1 MYFKKSLLALAIC
14 ASVVSVEAVANI
26 RANDMASSAT
36 PASVG
41 HRPVATT
48 NAKKIEVSGELTT
61 GSTLQIADVFI
72 EDEDGDPLSLD
83 KMNNADDIKWYLVD
97 NEAADPSGTPA
108 ATGTAFTI
116 PADAGGKK
124 IKIVYRIKT
133 ATGTPDSAFLP
144 ATVLLTSASSGVSGD
159 SAADGT
165 ISNKLRSVTINVV
178 NESGKPTDELNG
190 TNDASTPVVG
200 GTLEA
205 VLECAATAAAEC
217 EVSNYNFTWQMA
229 DAGTPDKFTDLNN
242 TNAEKHKYIIKGTEQ
257 NKLFRVHVTPKTTKA
272 TPENKRAIRR

>member
-1 MYFKKSLLALAIC
+1 MYFKRSLLALAIC
-14 ASVVSVEAVANI
+14 ASMVSVEAVANT

-48 NAKKIEVSGELTT
+48 DAKKIEVTGELTT
-61 GSTLQIADVFI
+61 GSTLQLDNVFFTDK
-72 EDEDGDPLSLD
+72 ENDPLALN

-97 NEAADPSGTPA
+97 DEAADPSGTPA

-133 ATGTPDSAFLP
+133 QTGMPDSAFLP
-144 ATVLLTSASSGVSGD
+144 TTVLLTSASSGVGGD

-190 TNDASTPVVG
+190 TNDANTPVVG

-205 VLECAATAAAEC
+205 VLECATTAATEC

-229 DAGTPDKFTDLNN
+229 DAATPDTFSDLNN

-257 NKLFRVHVTPKTTKA
+257 NKIFRVHVTPKTAKT

>member
-1 MYFKKSLLALAIC
+1 MYFKRSLLALAIC
-14 ASVVSVEAVANI
+14 ASMVSVEAMANT

-48 NAKKIEVSGELTT
+48 DAKKIEVTGELTT
-61 GSTLQIADVFI
+61 GSTLQLDNVFFTDK
-72 EDEDGDPLSLD
+72 ENDPLALN

-108 ATGTAFTI
+108 ATGRTFTI
-116 PADAGGKK
+116 PADAGGRK

-133 ATGTPDSAFLP
+133 ETGMPDSAFLP
-144 ATVLLTSASSGVSGD
+144 TTVLLTSSTSGVGGD

-190 TNDASTPVVG
+190 TNDANTPVVG

-205 VLECAATAAAEC
+205 ALECATTAAAEC

-229 DAGTPDKFTDLNN
+229 DAATPDTFTDLNN

-257 NKLFRVHVTPKTTKA
+257 NKIFRVHVTPKTAKT

>member
-1 MYFKKSLLALAIC
+1 
-14 ASVVSVEAVANI
+14 
-26 RANDMASSAT
+26 MASSAT

-41 HRPVATT
+41 HRPTPVVKAE
-48 NAKKIEVSGELTT
+48 KKLAVSGELTT
-61 GSTLQIADVFI
+61 GSALQITDVFI
-72 EDEDGDPLSLD
+72 EDKDGDVLSLD
-83 KMNNADDIKWYLVD
+83 KMNTADDIKWYLVD

-124 IKIVYRIKT
+124 IKVVYRIKT

-144 ATVLLTSASSGVSGD
+144 ATVLLTSASSGVGGG

-165 ISNKLRSVTINVV
+165 ISNKLRSVAINVV

-190 TNDASTPVVG
+190 TNDANTPVVG

-205 VLECAATAAAEC
+205 VLECATTAAAEC
-217 EVSNYNFTWQMA
+217 EVSKYNFTWQMA
-229 DAGTPDKFTDLNN
+229 DAASPDTFTDLNN

>member
-1 MYFKKSLLALAIC
+1 
-14 ASVVSVEAVANI
+14 
-26 RANDMASSAT
+26 MASSAT

-72 EDEDGDPLSLD
+72 RDEDGDPLSLD

-124 IKIVYRIKT
+124 IKSFTGLRRQRGRRIVH
-133 ATGTPDSAFLP
+133 SCLP
-144 ATVLLTSASSGVSGD
+144 LS
-159 SAADGT
+159 
-165 ISNKLRSVTINVV
+165 
-178 NESGKPTDELNG
+178 
-190 TNDASTPVVG
+190 
-200 GTLEA
+200 
-205 VLECAATAAAEC
+205 
-217 EVSNYNFTWQMA
+217 Y
-229 DAGTPDKFTDLNN
+229 
-242 TNAEKHKYIIKGTEQ
+242 
-257 NKLFRVHVTPKTTKA
+257 
-272 TPENKRAIRR
+272 

>member
-1 MYFKKSLLALAIC
+1 MYFKRSLSALAIC
-14 ASVVSVEAVANI
+14 ASMVSVEAVANT

-48 NAKKIEVSGELTT
+48 DAKKIEVTGELTT
-61 GSTLQIADVFI
+61 GSILHLDNVFFTDK
-72 EDEDGDPLSLD
+72 ENDPLALN
-83 KMNNADDIKWYLVD
+83 KMNNADDIKWYLVN

-133 ATGTPDSAFLP
+133 QTGMPDSAFLP
-144 ATVLLTSASSGVSGD
+144 TTVLLTSASSGVGGD

-190 TNDASTPVVG
+190 TNDANTPVVG

-205 VLECAATAAAEC
+205 VLECATTAAAEC

-229 DAGTPDKFTDLNN
+229 DAATPDTFTDLNN

-257 NKLFRVHVTPKTTKA
+257 NKVFRVHVTPKTAKT

>member
-1 MYFKKSLLALAIC
+1 MPTILNGIWWIMRPPILLEPRRQPGRLLPFLLMQ
-14 ASVVSVEAVANI
+14 AV
-26 RANDMASSAT
+26 
-36 PASVG
+36 
-41 HRPVATT
+41 
-48 NAKKIEVSGELTT
+48 
-61 GSTLQIADVFI
+61 
-72 EDEDGDPLSLD
+72 
-83 KMNNADDIKWYLVD
+83 
-97 NEAADPSGTPA
+97 
-108 ATGTAFTI
+108 
-116 PADAGGKK
+116 KK

-190 TNDASTPVVG
+190 TNDANTPVVG

-272 TPENKRAIRR
+272 TPENKRAYPSLMVIAK

>member
-1 MYFKKSLLALAIC
+1 
-14 ASVVSVEAVANI
+14 
-26 RANDMASSAT
+26 MASSAT

-72 EDEDGDPLSLD
+72 RDEDGDPLSLD

-144 ATVLLTSASSGVSGD
+144 ATVLLTSASSGVGGD

-190 TNDASTPVVG
+190 TNDATPQWWAAPLKRYWNVPPQRQLSVRSVII
-200 GTLEA
+200 TLPGRWRMPGHQI
-205 VLECAATAAAEC
+205 
-217 EVSNYNFTWQMA
+217 SS
-229 DAGTPDKFTDLNN
+229 P
-242 TNAEKHKYIIKGTEQ
+242 I
-257 NKLFRVHVTPKTTKA
+257 
-272 TPENKRAIRR
+272 

>member
-1 MYFKKSLLALAIC
+1 
-14 ASVVSVEAVANI
+14 
-26 RANDMASSAT
+26 MASSAT
-36 PASVG
+36 LASVG

-48 NAKKIEVSGELTT
+48 NAKKIDVSGELTT
-61 GSTLQIADVFI
+61 GSTLKITDVFI
-72 EDEDGDPLSLD
+72 EDQDGDVLSLD

-97 NEAADPSGTPA
+97 NEATDPSGAPA
-108 ATGTAFTI
+108 ATGTTFTI

-159 SAADGT
+159 FAADGT
-165 ISNKLRSVTINVV
+165 ISNKLRSVTIKVV
-178 NESGKPTDELNG
+178 NENNKPTLELNG
-190 TNDASTPVVG
+190 TNDPNTPVVG

-205 VLECAATAAAEC
+205 VLECATTAAAEC
-217 EVSNYNFTWQMA
+217 EVSNYNFIWQVA
-229 DAGTPDKFTDLNN
+229 DAATPDTFSELNN
-242 TNAEKHKYIIKGTEQ
+242 TNAEKHKYIIKGIEQ

-272 TPENKRAIRR
+272 MPENKRATRR

>member
-14 ASVVSVEAVANI
+14 TSVVSVEAVANT

-48 NAKKIEVSGELTT
+48 DAKKVDVSGELTT
-61 GSTLQIADVFI
+61 GSILHLDNVFFT
-72 EDEDGDPLSLD
+72 DKDNDLLD
-83 KMNNADDIKWYLVD
+83 LNKMNNTDDIKWYLVD
-97 NEAADPSGTPA
+97 NDAADPSGAPA
-108 ATGTAFTI
+108 ATGTSFTI

-144 ATVLLTSASSGVSGD
+144 ETVLLTSASSGVGGD

-190 TNDASTPVVG
+190 TNDVNTPVVG

-205 VLECAATAAAEC
+205 VLQCATTASAEC
-217 EVSNYNFTWQMA
+217 KVSNYNFTWQMA
-229 DAGTPDKFTDLNN
+229 DATTPDTFTELNN
-242 TNAEKHKYIIKGTEQ
+242 THSEPHKYVIKGTEQ
-257 NKLFRVHVTPKTTKA
+257 NKLFRVHVTPKNTKV
-272 TPENKRAIRR
+272 TSENKHAIRR

>member
-1 MYFKKSLLALAIC
+1 MT
-14 ASVVSVEAVANI
+14 
-26 RANDMASSAT
+26 SSAT

-48 NAKKIEVSGELTT
+48 DAKKIEVTGELTT
-61 GSTLQIADVFI
+61 GSTLHLDNVFFTDK
-72 EDEDGDPLSLD
+72 ENDPLALN

-97 NEAADPSGTPA
+97 NDADVPSGTAA

-124 IKIVYRIKT
+124 IKIVYLIKT
-133 ATGTPDSAFLP
+133 ATGTPDSAYSP
-144 ATVLLTSASSGVSGD
+144 ETVLLTTASSGVGGD
-159 SAADGT
+159 LAANGT

-178 NESGKPTDELNG
+178 NENNKPTLELNG
-190 TNDASTPVVG
+190 TNDANTPVVG

-205 VLECAATAAAEC
+205 VLECATTAAAEC

-229 DAGTPDKFTDLNN
+229 DAATPNAFTDLNN
-242 TNAEKHKYIIKGTEQ
+242 TNAEKHKYVIKGTEQ
-257 NKLFRVHVTPKTTKA
+257 NKLFRVHVTPKKTKA
-272 TPENKRAIRR
+272 APENKRAIRR

>member
-1 MYFKKSLLALAIC
+1 
-14 ASVVSVEAVANI
+14 
-26 RANDMASSAT
+26 
-36 PASVG
+36 
-41 HRPVATT
+41 
-48 NAKKIEVSGELTT
+48 
-61 GSTLQIADVFI
+61 
-72 EDEDGDPLSLD
+72 
-83 KMNNADDIKWYLVD
+83 MNNADDIKWYLVD

-144 ATVLLTSASSGVSGD
+144 ATVLLTSASSGVGGD

-190 TNDASTPVVG
+190 TNDANTPVVG

-242 TNAEKHKYIIKGTEQ
+242 NNAEKHKYIIKGTEQ

-272 TPENKRAIRR
+272 TPENKRTIRR

>member
-1 MYFKKSLLALAIC
+1 
-14 ASVVSVEAVANI
+14 
-26 RANDMASSAT
+26 MASSAT

-41 HRPVATT
+41 HRPTPVVKAE
-48 NAKKIEVSGELTT
+48 KKLAVSGELTT
-61 GSTLQIADVFI
+61 GSTLQITDVFI
-72 EDEDGDPLSLD
+72 EDKDGDVLSLD
-83 KMNNADDIKWYLVD
+83 KMNTADDIKWYLVD

-108 ATGTAFTI
+108 ATGT
-116 PADAGGKK
+116 
-124 IKIVYRIKT
+124 
-133 ATGTPDSAFLP
+133 PDSAFLP
-144 ATVLLTSASSGVSGD
+144 ATVLLTSASSGVGGD

-165 ISNKLRSVTINVV
+165 ISNKLRSVAINVV

-190 TNDASTPVVG
+190 TNDANTPVVG

-205 VLECAATAAAEC
+205 VLECATTAAAEC
-217 EVSNYNFTWQMA
+217 EVSKYNFTWQMA
-229 DAGTPDKFTDLNN
+229 DAASPDTFTDLNN

>member
-1 MYFKKSLLALAIC
+1 MYFKRSLLTLAIC
-14 ASVVSVEAVANI
+14 ASVVSVEAVANT

-72 EDEDGDPLSLD
+72 RDEDGDPLSLD

-124 IKIVYRIKT
+124 LKSFTGLRRQRGCRIVH
-133 ATGTPDSAFLP
+133 SCLP
-144 ATVLLTSASSGVSGD
+144 LS
-159 SAADGT
+159 
-165 ISNKLRSVTINVV
+165 
-178 NESGKPTDELNG
+178 
-190 TNDASTPVVG
+190 
-200 GTLEA
+200 
-205 VLECAATAAAEC
+205 
-217 EVSNYNFTWQMA
+217 Y
-229 DAGTPDKFTDLNN
+229 
-242 TNAEKHKYIIKGTEQ
+242 
-257 NKLFRVHVTPKTTKA
+257 
-272 TPENKRAIRR
+272 

>member
-1 MYFKKSLLALAIC
+1 MYFKRSLLALAIC
-14 ASVVSVEAVANI
+14 ASVVSVETVANT

-72 EDEDGDPLSLD
+72 RDEDGDPLSLD

-116 PADAGGKK
+116 PADAGG
-124 IKIVYRIKT
+124 
-133 ATGTPDSAFLP
+133 
-144 ATVLLTSASSGVSGD
+144 
-159 SAADGT
+159 T

-190 TNDASTPVVG
+190 TNDANTPVVG

>member
-1 MYFKKSLLALAIC
+1 
-14 ASVVSVEAVANI
+14 
-26 RANDMASSAT
+26 
-36 PASVG
+36 
-41 HRPVATT
+41 
-48 NAKKIEVSGELTT
+48 
-61 GSTLQIADVFI
+61 
-72 EDEDGDPLSLD
+72 GDPLSLD

-165 ISNKLRSVTINVV
+165 ISNKLRS
-178 NESGKPTDELNG
+178 
-190 TNDASTPVVG
+190 
-200 GTLEA
+200 
-205 VLECAATAAAEC
+205 
-217 EVSNYNFTWQMA
+217 
-229 DAGTPDKFTDLNN
+229 
-242 TNAEKHKYIIKGTEQ
+242 
-257 NKLFRVHVTPKTTKA
+257 
-272 TPENKRAIRR
+272 

>member
-1 MYFKKSLLALAIC
+1 MYFKRSLLALAIC
-14 ASVVSVEAVANI
+14 ASVISVDVAANP

-41 HRPVATT
+41 HRPVATKE
-48 NAKKIEVSGELTT
+48 AKKVQVSGELTT
-61 GSTLQIADVFI
+61 GSALQINNVFI
-72 EDEDGDPLSLD
+72 VDDDKDVLSLD

-97 NEAADPSGTPA
+97 NDAEVPSGTPA
-108 ATGTAFTI
+108 ATGTSFII

-124 IKIVYRIKT
+124 IKLVYRIKT

-144 ATVLLTSASSGVSGD
+144 ETVLLTSTTSGVSGD
-159 SAADGT
+159 LAADGT
-165 ISNKLRSVTINVV
+165 IANKLRSVTINVV
-178 NESGKPTDELNG
+178 NESGKPTDKLNG
-190 TNDASTPVVG
+190 TNDANTPVVG

-205 VLECAATAAAEC
+205 VLECATTAAAEC

-229 DAGTPDKFTDLNN
+229 DAGTPTAFTDLNN

-257 NKLFRVHVTPKTTKA
+257 NKLFRVHVTPKTTKV
-272 TPENKRAIRR
+272 TPENKRATRR